1 MKKVAAVVVTYNRKN
16 LLLENVQSLLGQ
28 TFSDVQIIIV
38 DNNSSDGTQDV
49 LQQFIERK
57 QILYFNTGAKGARE
71 DFHMESD

>member
-38 DNNSSDGTQDV
+38 PMLLVCQAG
-49 LQQFIERK
+49 LP
-57 QILYFNTGAKGARE
+57 
-71 DFHMESD
+71 